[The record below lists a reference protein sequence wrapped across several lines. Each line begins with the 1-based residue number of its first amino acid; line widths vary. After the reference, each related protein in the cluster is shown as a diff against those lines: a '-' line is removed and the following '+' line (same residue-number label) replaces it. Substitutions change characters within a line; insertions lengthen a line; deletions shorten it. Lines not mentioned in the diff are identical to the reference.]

1 LFDLDKINTGKDV
14 LSNALQLA
22 CDGYADSFSP
32 ENVTYRNTSNDEAQM
47 LRWTILLQY
56 KRIIISNEFKST
68 TELNGNIT

>member
-1 LFDLDKINTGKDV
+1 MNTGKDV

-22 CDGYADSFSP
+22 CDGYVDSFNA
-32 ENVTYRNTSNDEAQM
+32 EYVAYRNTSNDEAQM

-56 KRIIISNEFKST
+56 KRIIISNELKST